1 MSKEELAVDIRE
13 SEKSVLKN
21 RKKQHKKFR
30 RLGFNGLTS
39 DSQQKER
46 ADPIPILRHMNPPAT
61 AKGNLYSVSK
71 LAGT

>member
-21 RKKQHKKFR
+21 RKKQHKKFK

-46 ADPIPILRHMNPPAT
+46 ADPIPTLRHMNPPAT
-61 AKGNLYSVSK
+61 AKGNL
-71 LAGT
+71 